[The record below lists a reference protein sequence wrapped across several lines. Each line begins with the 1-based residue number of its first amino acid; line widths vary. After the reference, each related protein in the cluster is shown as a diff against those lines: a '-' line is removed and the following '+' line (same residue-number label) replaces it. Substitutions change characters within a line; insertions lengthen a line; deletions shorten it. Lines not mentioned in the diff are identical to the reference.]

1 MLNTIGFF
9 AKLAATLVSV
19 NPKLKR
25 LQKLKAENNNEQTQQ
40 EIFEFVRDWSEKRL
54 EDTKCNITVSGVE
67 NIPQD
72 KPVLF
77 ISNHQSN
84 LDFILLLA
92 KINVPVG
99 FIAKV
104 ELEKI
109 PLLRDWMRII
119 DCLFMDRE
127 DMRQQV
133 KTIVEGINILKKG
146 KSLIVFPEGTR
157 TRDGNIME
165 FKAGTFKLATKSK
178 VPIVPVT
185 IDGTFKCLEGNN
197 NHLRAGDIKLTI
209 HEPVLT
215 ANLTKEE
222 QNNLHNYI
230 RDIVKKP
237 LEENNE

>member
-1 MLNTIGFF
+1 M
-9 AKLAATLVSV
+9 KE
-19 NPKLKR
+19 
-25 LQKLKAENNNEQTQQ
+25 ENNNEQTQQ

-54 EDTKCNITVSGVE
+54 ADTKCNITVSGVE

-72 KPVLF
+72 QPVLF

-109 PLLRDWMRII
+109 PLLRDWMRVI
-119 DCLFMDRE
+119 DCLFMDRD

-157 TRDGNIME
+157 TRDGNMME

-178 VPIVPVT
+178 VTYCACYNRRHI
-185 IDGTFKCLEGNN
+185 
-197 NHLRAGDIKLTI
+197 
-209 HEPVLT
+209 
-215 ANLTKEE
+215 
-222 QNNLHNYI
+222 
-230 RDIVKKP
+230 
-237 LEENNE
+237 